1 VATCCL
7 QEFRLFLTLEGELE
21 SSPQWTSVAPPPSAN
36 LMESTAL
43 LSKQLLGL
51 EKSVLD
57 PVQVSKGERI
67 GEQRAQ
73 KIVSRSM

>member
-1 VATCCL
+1 LIPL

-21 SSPQWTSVAPPPSAN
+21 SSPAWNSAAPPAPAN

-57 PVQVSKGERI
+57 PVQVR
-67 GEQRAQ
+67 QRGR
-73 KIVSRSM
+73 VGLE